1 MDPNTIILGTAGHI
15 DHGKTTLVKA
25 LTGTDTDRLKEE
37 KERGITIELGFAHLN
52 LPSGRR
58 LGVVDVPGHER
69 FVKNMVAGAMGMD
82 LVILVVAADE
92 GVMPQ
97 TREHLEICQLL
108 GVKKGVVVLTKK
120 DMVDEE
126 WLELVT
132 DDVKT
137 FVKGTFLEDAP
148 VVAVSSTTGEGL
160 DGLLKVLDRCA
171 SQVVPRRPVG
181 PYRLPVDRVFVMKGF
196 GTVVTGTSIS
206 GKIGGG
212 DEVTIY
218 PLGID
223 ARVRGI
229 QVHGRESQ
237 DARPGMRTAL
247 NLQGVSKDDV
257 SRGDVIAS
265 PGSLRPSYLLDL
277 ELIYLQSA
285 ERPLKH
291 RSPVRFYTGTVEVI
305 GRILLKGDELL
316 PGSSSYVQ
324 IKLEEPVAVLPGD
337 RYVLRS
343 YSPIRTIGG
352 GRILHPLPRKRK
364 RSRQDLWDEMDI
376 LAKGSPEELIEY
388 HLVRAGTRGLAA
400 TELSLRTGIY
410 GKAFRREIERLLG
423 SRKVVRLEVDGPIIH
438 GQVYEDLKKEILRIL
453 EVYHKDNPLLQGL
466 SKEELRSRLFPS
478 LSSAKR
484 PPSPV
489 PQQAGGALN
498 QKLFQRL
505 LQDLSRAGL
514 LVQEQDIV
522 RLSSHKILL
531 KDEESQMR
539 RRLEELFRSAG
550 LQPPS
555 RKEAVIKA
563 ARDGDV
569 QTADNVF
576 ELMVRDGALVRVRE
590 GLYYHPVVLEDLK
603 QGVVGFLKEH
613 GEMSITDFRDLSGGL
628 SRKYMIPI
636 LEYLDHQRITI
647 RIGDRR
653 KLRGA

>member
-97 TREHLEICQLL
+97 TKEHLEICQLL
-108 GVKKGVVVLTKK
+108 GVKSGIVVLTKK

-126 WLELVT
+126 WLELVS
-132 DDVKT
+132 DDVRG
-137 FVKGTFLEDAP
+137 FLAGTFLEGAP

-160 DGLLKVLDRCA
+160 DRLLEILDRCA
-171 SQVVPRRPVG
+171 GQVVPRRPVG
-181 PYRLPVDRVFVMKGF
+181 PYRLPVDRVFVIKGF

-206 GKIGGG
+206 GKIGVGE
-212 DEVTIY
+212 EVTIY
-218 PLGID
+218 PPGIG
-223 ARVRGI
+223 AKVRGI
-229 QVHGRESQ
+229 QVHGQESQ
-237 DARPGMRTAL
+237 EARPGMRTAL

-257 SRGDVIAS
+257 RRGDVIAS

-277 ELIYLQSA
+277 ELTYLQSA
-285 ERPLKH
+285 ERPLKY
-291 RSPVRFYTGTVEVI
+291 RSPVRFHAGTTEVI
-305 GRILLKGDELL
+305 GRILLRGDELL

-337 RYVLRS
+337 RYVVRS

-352 GRILHPLPRKRK
+352 GRVLHPLPRKRK
-364 RSRQDLWDEMDI
+364 RTRQDLWDEMDV
-376 LAKGSPEELIEY
+376 LANGSPAELLEY
-388 HLVRAGTRGLAA
+388 HLARAGVRGLGAP
-400 TELSLRTGIY
+400 ELSMRTGIY
-410 GKAFRREIERLLG
+410 GKAFKREIDHLLG
-423 SRKVVRLEVDGPIIH
+423 SRKAVRFEADGPIIH
-438 GQVYEDLKKEILRIL
+438 GRVYEGLKEDILGIL
-453 EVYHKDNPLLQGL
+453 EAYHRDNPLVQGL

-478 LSSAKR
+478 LTGARR
-484 PPSPV
+484 PVQPMS
-489 PQQAGGALN
+489 QQAGKAN

-505 LQDLSRAGL
+505 LQDLSRDGL

-522 RLSSHKILL
+522 RLSSHKVLL
-531 KDEESQMR
+531 KDEESDIR
-539 RRLEELFRSAG
+539 HRLEELFRSAG

-555 RKEAVIKA
+555 RKEAVTKA
-563 ARDGDV
+563 ARGGDSR
-569 QTADNVF
+569 TADDVF
-576 ELMVRDGALVRVRE
+576 ELMVRDGSLIRVRE
-590 GLYYHPVVLEDLK
+590 GLYYHPRVLEDLK
-603 QGVVGFLKEH
+603 QTVIGFLEEH
-613 GEMSITDFRDLSGGL
+613 GEMLITDFRDLSGGL

-636 LEYLDHQRITI
+636 LEYLDNQRITI
-647 RIGDRR
+647 RVGDRR

>member
-52 LPSGRR
+52 LPSGRK

-108 GVKKGVVVLTKK
+108 GVKKGIVVLTKK

-132 DDVKT
+132 DDVRT
-137 FVKGTFLEDAP
+137 FVAGTFLEGAP
-148 VVAVSSTTGEGL
+148 VLAVSSTTGEGL
-160 DGLLKVLDRCA
+160 DRLLEVLDHCA
-171 SQVVPRRPVG
+171 GQVVPRRPVG
-181 PYRLPVDRVFVMKGF
+181 PYRLPVDRVFVIKGF

-206 GKIGGG
+206 GKIGVG
-212 DEVTIY
+212 DGVTIY
-218 PLGID
+218 PSGID
-223 ARVRGI
+223 AKVRGI
-229 QVHGRESQ
+229 QVHGQESQ
-237 DARPGMRTAL
+237 EARPGMRTAL

-257 SRGDVIAS
+257 KRGNVIAS
-265 PGSLRPSYLLDL
+265 PGALRPSYLLDL
-277 ELIYLQSA
+277 ELAYLQSA

-291 RSPVRFYTGTVEVI
+291 RSPVRFHTGTTEVI
-305 GRILLKGDELL
+305 GRILLRGDELL
-316 PGSSSYVQ
+316 PGSNSYAQ

-337 RYVLRS
+337 RYVIRS

-364 RSRQDLWDEMDI
+364 RTRQDLWDEMDI
-376 LAKGSPEELIEY
+376 LANGGPEELMEY
-388 HLVRAGTRGLAA
+388 HLARAGVRGLTA
-400 TELSLRTGIY
+400 TELSMRTGIY
-410 GKAFRREIERLLG
+410 GKTFKREIDHLLG
-423 SRKVVRLEVDGPIIH
+423 SKKVVRFEADGPVIH
-438 GQVYEDLKKEILRIL
+438 GRIYEDLKKDALRIL
-453 EVYHKDNPLLQGL
+453 GAYHKDNPLVQGL

-478 LSSAKR
+478 LSGARR
-484 PPSPV
+484 PVQSM
-489 PQQAGGALN
+489 PQQAGSAN

-505 LQDLSRAGL
+505 LQDMSKAGL
-514 LVQEQDIV
+514 LIQEQDIV
-522 RLSSHKILL
+522 RLSSHKVSL
-531 KDEESQMR
+531 KDEESEIR
-539 RRLEELFRSAG
+539 HRLEELFRSAG

-555 RKEAVIKA
+555 RKEAVTRA
-563 ARDGDV
+563 ARGGDAR
-569 QTADNVF
+569 TAENVF
-576 ELMVRDGALVRVRE
+576 ELMVRDGSLIRVRE
-590 GLYYHPVVLEDLK
+590 GLYYHPGVLKDLK
-603 QGVVGFLKEH
+603 QTVIGFLKEH
-613 GEMSITDFRDLSGGL
+613 GEMLITDFRDLSGGL

-636 LEYLDHQRITI
+636 LEYLDNQRITI
-647 RIGDRR
+647 RVGDRR